1 MEALNDRRSWYIAD
15 PNEGIPLDAI
25 EPLSSRAYS
34 LITRSQSP
42 ILHAHF
48 MQIGGVVSIL
58 SGLTYHH
65 DNFVSYQTKLERKF
79 HNEYAPLRHE
89 AVAWVNRV
97 GQLHY
102 FVISNLVKS
111 RLGSVSVPTI
121 ESVMP
126 FRNKHVAHRSVDAP
140 MPEDSIAAQV
150 MHAMSLS
157 DIGGMLWT
165 PKPGAAPADIASGP
179 PVDTHYASF
188 QIRGKGNNVYD
199 LSVERDHPGV
209 LREGYDVL
217 SQLLV

>member
-1 MEALNDRRSWYIAD
+1 MEALNDRRSWYIPD

-25 EPLSSRAYS
+25 EPLSSRAHS
-34 LITRSQSP
+34 LIARSQSP
-42 ILHAHF
+42 ILHTHF

-65 DNFVSYQTKLERKF
+65 DNFVSYQTKLVRRF
-79 HNEYAPLRHE
+79 HNKYAPLRHE

-97 GQLHY
+97 GQLYY
-102 FVISNLVKS
+102 FVSSDLVKS
-111 RLGSVSVPTI
+111 QLGSVSVPTI

-126 FRNKHVAHRSVDAP
+126 FRNKHVAHRSIDFP
-140 MPEDSIAAQV
+140 KQEDGIAAQV

-165 PKPGAAPADIASGP
+165 PKQSAVPADIASGP
-179 PVDTHYASF
+179 PVDTHYTSF
-188 QIRGKGNNVYD
+188 QISGKCNAVHD
-199 LSVERDHPGV
+199 LSVERDHPRI